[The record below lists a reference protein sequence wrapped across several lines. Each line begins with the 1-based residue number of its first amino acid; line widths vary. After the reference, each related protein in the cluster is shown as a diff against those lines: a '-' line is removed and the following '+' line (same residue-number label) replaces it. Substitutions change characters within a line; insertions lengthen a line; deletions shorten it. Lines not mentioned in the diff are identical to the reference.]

1 MQLGQL
7 KRRRKF
13 LALLGGAAAWPL
25 AARAQHGGHTRRIG
39 VLMPY
44 DEADREGQ
52 AFVEAFRAELQKV
65 GWTEGRNIHIDY
77 RWATPGD
84 AKSRE
89 QFAKELVELQPD
101 LVLTQSTPTTAAL
114 MQQTRTIPIVFAQA
128 IDPVG
133 SGFVASF
140 PRPGGNVTGLI
151 SLEPTVASKWL
162 ELLKGIAPAVN
173 RVAILFNPM
182 TATYSDYFL
191 KPFKAAAS
199 DFAVE
204 AIAAPIRH
212 VSEFASAIAEQA
224 RAPNGGFV
232 VMSDTFM
239 NTHRMEITSLA
250 ARYGLPAVYP
260 YRFFVQA
267 GGLLSYAND
276 ILDNYRRAATYAD
289 QILKGAKPSDLP
301 VQGPVKFHLAI
312 NLNTAKA
319 LGLEVPPMLLAR
331 ADEVIE

>member
-1 MQLGQL
+1 MAHLQ
-7 KRRRKF
+7 RRKF
-13 LALLGGAAAWPL
+13 IGLLGGAAAWPL
-25 AARAQHGGHTRRIG
+25 AAHGQQGGHTRRIG

-77 RWATPGD
+77 RWATPGH

-101 LVLTQSTPTTAAL
+101 LVLTQSTPTVAAL

-151 SLEPTVASKWL
+151 SLEPTVATKWL
-162 ELLKGIAPAVN
+162 ELLKEIAPAVN

-224 RAPNGGFV
+224 RAPSGGFV

-312 NLNTAKA
+312 NLKTAKA
-319 LGLEVPPMLLAR
+319 LGLDVPPSLLVR